1 MKRNTKRFLLMMSLS
16 LCFLCTA
23 CGGSAESV
31 KNVESSAIHPK
42 DDPGEDLGD
51 DFTEPNEDIGNG
63 DAVNEDTVNECSLYE
78 GLWLSEITDEY
89 DYLEFDADGNWQLY
103 YCGSVM
109 DEGYLWYD
117 VELDTTF
124 VYSYLGS
131 AIEGN
136 PAVLDGEQLYITD
149 LGHFSLIV
157 SDDDPHDDDDPNED
171 DDPNDINNNGNGY
184 YNWNSELHQRNVSEF
199 EGVWYYDEDL
209 SATTY
214 LIIDDSG
221 NWSYY
226 QRTSGDAEGTE
237 MDYGTFSYS
246 TNEDSVYYAD
256 SAVYDDL
263 SILVFEFDEGILI
276 WGDEGAYYRME

>member
-1 MKRNTKRFLLMMSLS
+1 
-16 LCFLCTA
+16 
-23 CGGSAESV
+23 
-31 KNVESSAIHPK
+31 
-42 DDPGEDLGD
+42 
-51 DFTEPNEDIGNG
+51 
-63 DAVNEDTVNECSLYE
+63 
-78 GLWLSEITDEY
+78 
-89 DYLEFDADGNWQLY
+89 
-103 YCGSVM
+103 M

-124 VYSYLGS
+124 INSYLGS

-171 DDPNDINNNGNGY
+171 DDPNDNNNNGNGY

-214 LIIDDSG
+214 LVIDDSG

-263 SILVFEFDEGILI
+263 SILVLEFDEDILI